1 MQHAKDAGGS
11 AMRQKE
17 LSLARG
23 SDRRPCLGSRG
34 ATVVVRLKFCRATAL
49 AGPLRRADL
58 ANILL
63 STSATLV
70 LKEDAVQ
77 VSGGVQQVKLEVVVP
92 MGKAPKSGSPPVVS
106 VTFDWPNPQGTF

>member
-1 MQHAKDAGGS
+1 MQHAKDTGGS

-17 LSLARG
+17 LNLARG
-23 SDRRPCLGSRG
+23 SDRRPWLGSRG
-34 ATVVVRLKFCRATAL
+34 GTFFVRIKFCRATAL

-77 VSGGVQQVKLEVVVP
+77 VSGEAQQVKLEVVVS
-92 MGKAPKSGSPPVVS
+92 MGKAPKS
-106 VTFDWPNPQGTF
+106 

>member
-1 MQHAKDAGGS
+1 MQRAKDAGRS

-17 LSLARG
+17 LSLARR
-23 SDRRPCLGSRG
+23 SDKRPWLVSRG

-58 ANILL
+58 ANIPL

-70 LKEDAVQ
+70 LKEAAVQ
-77 VSGGVQQVKLEVVVP
+77 VSGGVRQVKLEVVVS
-92 MGKAPKSGSPPVVS
+92 MGKAPKSGTPPVVS
-106 VTFDWPNPQGTF
+106 VPF